1 MSRADEMEIGA
12 EQSPEQIIVATAKEA
27 DGVAFLGAR
36 RVDSLEVGHIEPIV
50 ETVDEWGNQPAV
62 VEDPHPLRRGKD
74 EIGVACVQ
82 SVRGKKLTDQNRE
95 VHGQQDGTG
104 YNGHSMAAELPPH
117 HPPLRRHVKALLRRR
132 HPLDGIRVERCARDV
147 VCKLIVGVNDLRFV
161 VDSRR
166 VVGCEGKIAHRRLP
180 ACRRI
185 RGSST
190 ASARSD
196 KNTPITVKNDMNT
209 KNDPARYMSWLRS
222 ASSSIG
228 PVVGKDITTETIAA
242 PEITCGK
249 REPISEMNG
258 LRAIRNGYLNSTLR
272 GGSPLARA
280 VTTYC
285 FCNSSSRLARNRR
298 IMLAVPAVPMT
309 MTGIQIWASTEKI
322 LGQVHG

>member
-1 MSRADEMEIGA
+1 MSRADEMEIGT
-12 EQSPEQIIVATAKEA
+12 EQSPEQILVATAKEA
-27 DGVAFLGAR
+27 DGLAFLRVR
-36 RVDSLEVGHIEPIV
+36 RVDSLEVGHVEPIV
-50 ETVDEWGNQPAV
+50 ESVYKRRDQPAIV
-62 VEDPHPLRRGKD
+62 KDPHALWRSKD
-74 EIGVACVQ
+74 EIGVAGVQ
-82 SVRGKKLTDQNRE
+82 SVRREKLAYQNRE
-95 VHGQQDGTG
+95 VHGQQDRTG
-104 YNGHSMAAELPPH
+104 YNGYPMAAELPPH
-117 HPPLRRHVKALLRRR
+117 HPPLRCHVEALLCRG
-132 HPLDGIRVERCARDV
+132 HPLDRIRVERCARDV
-147 VCKLIVGVNDLRFV
+147 VWKLTGGVNDRCV
-161 VDSRR
+161 VA
-166 VVGCEGKIAHRRLP
+166 VAWQAAGCEGQIAHLRRP

-196 KNTPITVKNDMNT
+196 TNTPITVKNAMNI
-209 KNDPARYMSWLRS
+209 KNEPARYMSWLRS

-258 LRAIRNGYLNSTLR
+258 FRAIRNGYLNSTLR
-272 GGSPLARA
+272 GGSPFARA

-309 MTGIQIWASTEKI
+309 MTGIQICASTESI
-322 LGQVHG
+322 LFQVHG

>member
-1 MSRADEMEIGA
+1 
-12 EQSPEQIIVATAKEA
+12 
-27 DGVAFLGAR
+27 
-36 RVDSLEVGHIEPIV
+36 
-50 ETVDEWGNQPAV
+50 
-62 VEDPHPLRRGKD
+62 
-74 EIGVACVQ
+74 
-82 SVRGKKLTDQNRE
+82 
-95 VHGQQDGTG
+95 
-104 YNGHSMAAELPPH
+104 MAAELPPH
-117 HPPLRRHVKALLRRR
+117 HPPLGRHVETLLRWR
-132 HPLDGIRVERCARDV
+132 HPLDRVGVERRARDV
-147 VCKLIVGVNDLRFV
+147 VWQLIVGVNG
-161 VDSRR
+161 RR
-166 VVGCEGKIAHRRLP
+166 VLVAAARRAAGCEGQIAHRRRP

-196 KNTPITVKNDMNT
+196 TNTPITVKNAMNI
-209 KNDPARYMSWLRS
+209 KNEPARYMSWLRS

-258 LRAIRNGYLNSTLR
+258 FRAIRNGYLNSTLR
-272 GGSPLARA
+272 GGSPFARA

-309 MTGIQIWASTEKI
+309 MTGIQICASTESI
-322 LGQVHG
+322 LFQVHG